1 MHKSRVLGLEIV
13 YLFDQIR
20 VHLAIRLRVLL
31 HRLSLHLSLVDYLGL
46 LDDLADLALVIVQ
59 ATLKCLVVFLVGGD
73 PVYEYGFFHNDLFS
87 NGLAQSLDGE
97 LVLGNLLF
105 QEADFFVQSL
115 DQVLVPDFFDD
126 NSGASLKLEVSVLGQ
141 QILDLSLLRIQ
152 ESFQL
157 LHLHFD
163 LAELGFVVLNRN
175 LLAHIQLI
183 ELRNL
188 LVKLRLPL
196 FLHLVQFL
204 FNDAFII
211 DIAVALEQLILQ
223 LQRSGVQQLNL
234 AGKLQL

>member
-1 MHKSRVLGLEIV
+1 M
-13 YLFDQIR
+13 
-20 VHLAIRLRVLL
+20 
-31 HRLSLHLSLVDYLGL
+31 
-46 LDDLADLALVIVQ
+46 
-59 ATLKCLVVFLVGGD
+59 FLVGGD

-196 FLHLVQFL
+196 FLHLVL
-204 FNDAFII
+204 NISKADIRKPAFM
-211 DIAVALEQLILQ
+211 IL
-223 LQRSGVQQLNL
+223 
-234 AGKLQL
+234 